1 MSEWSGWEELDHP
14 ADILLRIRGTSL
26 EDLLVNAARGL
37 IETIVATDSVEP
49 STSTDIQV
57 EGYDAESLLVRWL
70 EEIHFR
76 FDADAFVPA
85 DVEVVELTNTSVR
98 GVLHGEHLDRS
109 RHELRNDIK
118 AVTWHQLEI
127 VEKGEG
133 LEVTVLF
140 DI

>member
-14 ADILLRIRGTSL
+14 ADILLRIRGRSL
-26 EDLLVNAARGL
+26 QDLLLNAARGL
-37 IETIVATDSVEP
+37 IETIVAPDSVDP
-49 STSTDIQV
+49 STCMDVEV

-76 FDADAFVPA
+76 FDADGFVPA
-85 DVEVVELTNTSVR
+85 DVKVVELTDTSVR
-98 GVLHGEHLDRS
+98 GVISGEQLDRS

-127 VEKGEG
+127 VEKEDGF
-133 LEVTVLF
+133 EVTILF
-140 DI
+140 DL